1 MEGIMEV
8 NLHTGK
14 DEFFKSHEVAKNYI
28 GGLYKLIDVYKFS
41 MESVSVL
48 TRIDLDKL
56 NNFYAGEASLN
67 YDELCLIE
75 SVIITPLAGAF
86 ETAEHNYNMI
96 IKARKE
102 RKL

>member
-1 MEGIMEV
+1 MEV

-14 DEFFKSHEVAKNYI
+14 DEFFKDHEVAINYI

-56 NNFYAGEASLN
+56 NNFYAGKTSLN

-75 SVIITPLAGAF
+75 SVIITPLVEAF
-86 ETAEHNYNMI
+86 ESAEHNYNMT
-96 IKARKE
+96 IKMREE

>member
-1 MEGIMEV
+1 
-8 NLHTGK
+8 
-14 DEFFKSHEVAKNYI
+14 
-28 GGLYKLIDVYKFS
+28 
-41 MESVSVL
+41 
-48 TRIDLDKL
+48 DKL

-75 SVIITPLAGAF
+75 SVIITPLVGAF

>member
-1 MEGIMEV
+1 MEV

-14 DEFFKSHEVAKNYI
+14 DEFFKDHEVSKNYI
-28 GGLYKLIDVYKFS
+28 GGLYKLIDIYKFS
-41 MESVSVL
+41 MESVSIL

-56 NNFYAGEASLN
+56 NNFYAGETSLN

-75 SVIITPLAGAF
+75 SVIAPFIEAF
-86 ETAEHNYNMI
+86 KNAEHNYNMI
-96 IKARKE
+96 IKTRKE